1 MIKSRKALLA
11 AALLMVA
18 LLAVGPLSA
27 QEELK
32 IGFVNTAKLLDNA
45 PQLEEANRR
54 LKEEFAPRERE
65 LMESQRQL
73 RALEEELS
81 GSDDL
86 LQDVRRR
93 GLEREILQLRRDLK
107 RDQEELREDY
117 NIRGNEEL
125 RKLQRLVLETIG
137 ELAREEGFDLVINE
151 GAVAYFSEQ
160 VDITDRVLERL
171 TR

>member
-1 MIKSRKALLA
+1 MTRTLTIGLAGLLLLA
-11 AALLMVA
+11 GLLSGGPAL
-18 LLAVGPLSA
+18 A
-27 QEELK
+27 QDGLK

-45 PQLEEANRR
+45 PQLESANRR

-65 LMESQRQL
+65 LMEIQRQL
-73 RALEEELS
+73 RTLEEELS
-81 GSDDL
+81 DSDEI
-86 LQDVRRR
+86 LQDGRRR
-93 GLEREILQLRRDLK
+93 SLEREILQLRRDLK

-137 ELAREEGFDLVINE
+137 DLAREEGFDLVVNE

-160 VDITDRVLERL
+160 IDITDQVLERL
-171 TR
+171 TQ